1 MCTYFIIMAAITL
14 HRKQF
19 FKIALPY
26 WVFVNGTYVG
36 LMRGKEVRIVL
47 PEGNYSIEVR
57 VMFKL
62 LKWTFYIGG
71 NKQLSV
77 DEGDQINLF
86 ITDKERWWNILFDI
100 DLVLWIAEF
109 FIPLPSPWDI
119 VYKCVSNGFFL
130 LWIIRIIIIRKRYFI
145 IDFKKKL

>member
-1 MCTYFIIMAAITL
+1 MASITL
-14 HRKQF
+14 HRKQR

-26 WVFVNGTYVG
+26 WVLVNGNIVG
-36 LMRGKEVRIVL
+36 IMRTKEVRIVL

-119 VYKCVSNGFFL
+119 VSKCVSNGFFL

-145 IDFKKKL
+145 IDFKKNFR

>member
-1 MCTYFIIMAAITL
+1 MASITL
-14 HRKQF
+14 HRKQR

-26 WVFVNGTYVG
+26 WVLVNGNIVG
-36 LMRGKEVRIVL
+36 IMRTKEVRIVL

-109 FIPLPSPWDI
+109 LFHCRRLGILFTN
-119 VYKCVSNGFFL
+119 VYPMGFSCYGLFEL
-130 LWIIRIIIIRKRYFI
+130 
-145 IDFKKKL
+145 